1 MLRHVTADRARAR
14 NTERAGE
21 GQYGSARDDHL
32 LGSGPKGSRFD
43 SCQAHQP
50 LEHEIDRAPLVTRE
64 QLRSEVDRIKW
75 FHRIDLG
82 HGIVTPGDDDS
93 PAKLAT
99 LGLPE
104 DLRGQSVLD
113 IGAWDGFFSFEAER
127 RGADRVLATDWFCWG
142 GPGWGTKAGF
152 DLARRALGSRVE
164 DREIDVL
171 DISPDSVGTFD
182 VVLFLG
188 VLYHMRHPL
197 LALEKVYSVTKKMVI
212 LETGVDLNFYWQP
225 AMAFYPGSEAA
236 GDSTNW
242 WGPNPA
248 AVEAML
254 MDVGFKTVK
263 QHYRLSAPRSV
274 ARSIRQT
281 IARRRLFQIGRVVY
295 HAWR

>member
-1 MLRHVTADRARAR
+1 MASD
-14 NTERAGE
+14 
-21 GQYGSARDDHL
+21 
-32 LGSGPKGSRFD
+32 
-43 SCQAHQP
+43 
-50 LEHEIDRAPLVTRE
+50 
-64 QLRSEVDRIKW
+64 QLRAAVNRIKW

-82 HGIVTPGDDDS
+82 HGITTPGDDDT

-99 LGLPE
+99 LGFPA
-104 DLRGQSVLD
+104 DLRGQTVLD

-127 RGADRVLATDWFCWG
+127 RGASRVLATDWFCWG

-152 DLARRALGSRVE
+152 DLARQALNSSVE
-164 DREIDVL
+164 DKEIDVL
-171 DISPDSVGTFD
+171 DISPESVGMFD

-188 VLYHMRHPL
+188 VLYHLRHPL
-197 LALEKVYSVTKKMVI
+197 LALERVFSVTREMLI

-236 GDSTNW
+236 GDPTNW

-254 MDVGFKTVK
+254 KDVGFKTVR
-263 QHYRLSAPRSV
+263 QVYRLSAPRAL
-274 ARSIRQT
+274 ARSLRQT
-281 IARRRLFQIGRVVY
+281 LAQRRLYQVGRVVY

>member
-1 MLRHVTADRARAR
+1 MASD
-14 NTERAGE
+14 
-21 GQYGSARDDHL
+21 
-32 LGSGPKGSRFD
+32 
-43 SCQAHQP
+43 
-50 LEHEIDRAPLVTRE
+50 
-64 QLRSEVDRIKW
+64 QLRAAVNRIKW

-82 HGIVTPGDDDS
+82 HGVITPGDDDT

-99 LGLPE
+99 LGFPE
-104 DLRGQSVLD
+104 DLRGQTVLD

-127 RGADRVLATDWFCWG
+127 RGASRVLATDWFCWS

-152 DLARRALGSRVE
+152 DLARQALKSSVE
-164 DREIDVL
+164 DKEIDVL
-171 DISPDSVGTFD
+171 DISPASVGTFD

-197 LALEKVYSVTKKMVI
+197 LALEKVYSVTRKMVI

-236 GDSTNW
+236 GDPTNW

-254 MDVGFKTVK
+254 TEVGFKTVK
-263 QHYRLSAPRSV
+263 QYYRLSAPRAL
-274 ARSIRQT
+274 ARSLRQT
-281 IARRRLFQIGRVVY
+281 VARRRLFQVGRVVY